1 MNIYMSAEDEAYVKA
16 KVESGEC
23 HSTSEVVLIALELLK
38 EQDEI
43 RRWKQ
48 ERLRCE
54 IQIGLEQAER
64 GEVTPLDIE
73 KIKAEGRRRLAAMQ
87 EQH

>member
-1 MNIYMSAEDEAYVKA
+1 MNIYMSAEDEAYVKG

-23 HSTSEVVLIALELLK
+23 HSTSEVVLMALELLK
-38 EQDEI
+38 ERDEV
-43 RRWKQ
+43 RRWKL
-48 ERLRCE
+48 ERLRCD
-54 IQIGLEQAER
+54 IQIGLEQADR

-73 KIKAEGRRRLAAMQ
+73 KIKSEGRKRLAAMQ